1 LHYLCIEQK
10 PNNIMNDL
18 TYMKKLFGQTRKLDT
33 EWFEAD
39 NLDKIRLIIENDE
52 VVVENEH
59 GTTYDV
65 SELSEI
71 EIGIITDNLESTEQY
86 VFDEL
91 FYVKEKQ
98 FYDDGSPNGLV
109 ELRFYFVEDFLI
121 SFFTNIEIDQDV
133 VVDDLIYEIMEE
145 NGFYINNVKLTQI

>member
-1 LHYLCIEQK
+1 
-10 PNNIMNDL
+10 MNDL

-52 VVVENEH
+52 VVVVNEH

>member
-1 LHYLCIEQK
+1 
-10 PNNIMNDL
+10 MNDL

-98 FYDDGSPNGLV
+98 FYDDGSSNGLV
-109 ELRFYFVEDFLI
+109 ELRFYFVEDFSLSI
-121 SFFTNIEIDQDV
+121 FTNIEIDQDV

>member
-1 LHYLCIEQK
+1 
-10 PNNIMNDL
+10 MNDL

-52 VVVENEH
+52 VVVVNEH

-109 ELRFYFVEDFLI
+109 ELRFYFVEDFSLSI
-121 SFFTNIEIDQDV
+121 FTNIEIDQDV
-133 VVDDLIYEIMEE
+133 VVGDLIYEIMEE

>member
-1 LHYLCIEQK
+1 
-10 PNNIMNDL
+10 MNDL

>member
-1 LHYLCIEQK
+1 
-10 PNNIMNDL
+10 MNDL

-52 VVVENEH
+52 VVVVNEH

-109 ELRFYFVEDFLI
+109 ELRFYFVEDFSLSI
-121 SFFTNIEIDQDV
+121 FTNIEIDQDV